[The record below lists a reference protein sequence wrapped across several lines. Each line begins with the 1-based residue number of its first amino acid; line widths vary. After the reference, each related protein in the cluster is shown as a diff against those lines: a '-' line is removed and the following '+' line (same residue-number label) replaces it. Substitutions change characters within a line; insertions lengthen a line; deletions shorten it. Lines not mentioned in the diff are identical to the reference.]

1 MGLNRFMRAM
11 MVVFITANCITI
23 NPDIIFAA
31 TDSED
36 SSLNTDEWEEEKT
49 EEQPSEVN
57 TGPRY
62 ETAREVSSRDIEE
75 LEKSNKVKNTNKA
88 DLIAMLKAKAEK
100 GPNINNNNSEQSENV
115 AINEEASGSD
125 RPAIQVERRHPGL
138 PSDSAAEIK
147 KRRKAIA
154 SSDSELESLTY
165 PDKPTKATKKK
176 VAKAS
181 VTDTS
186 ESDLDSSMQSADE
199 STPQPLKANQQP
211 FFPKVFK
218 KIKDAGKWV
227 RDKIDE
233 NPEVKKAIVDKSAGL
248 IDQLLTKKKNEE
260 VNASDFPPPPT
271 DEELRLAL
279 PETPMLLGFNA
290 PATSEPSSFEFPPP
304 PTDEELRLALPET
317 PMLLGFNAPATS
329 EPSSFEFPPPP
340 TDEELRLALPET
352 PMLLGFNAPATSE
365 PSSFEF
371 PPPPTEDE
379 LEIMRET
386 APSLD
391 SSFTSGDLASLRSAI
406 NRHSQNFSDFPPM
419 PTEEELNGRGGI
431 PTSEEFSSLNSGDF
445 TDDENSETT
454 EEEIDRLAD
463 LRDRGTGKHSRNA
476 GFLPLNPFTS
486 SPVPSLTPKVPK
498 ISAPAL
504 ITDIT
509 KKAPFKNP
517 PQPLNVFNK
526 KTTTKTAPKKI
537 TPVNTAPKLAAL
549 PITKAQET
557 ELGENKAPFIE
568 KQAET
573 NNRPIDMPSLPV
585 IQKEVTERNKE
596 EMKPQTEEKV
606 VGESEP
612 ANNVNGKKRSAGIEE
627 GKLIAKSAE
636 DEKAKEEPV
645 NHTTLILA
653 MLAIGVF
660 SLGAVIKI
668 IQLRKNS

>member
-23 NPDIIFAA
+23 NPDIIFAT
-31 TDSED
+31 TDNED

-100 GPNINNNNSEQSENV
+100 GPNINNNNSEQTENA
-115 AINEEASGSD
+115 AINEEASGAD

-138 PSDSAAEIK
+138 SSDSAAEIK

-165 PDKPTKATKKK
+165 LDKPTKANKKK
-176 VAKAS
+176 VAKESVADAS
-181 VTDTS
+181 G
-186 ESDLDSSMQSADE
+186 SDLDSSMQSADE
-199 STPQPLKANQQP
+199 SSPQPLKANQQP

-233 NPEVKKAIVDKSAGL
+233 NPEVKKAIVDKGAGL

-260 VNASDFPPPPT
+260 VNASDFP
-271 DEELRLAL
+271 A
-279 PETPMLLGFNA
+279 
-290 PATSEPSSFEFPPP
+290 
-304 PTDEELRLALPET
+304 
-317 PMLLGFNAPATS
+317 
-329 EPSSFEFPPPP
+329 PP

-406 NRHSQNFSDFPPM
+406 NRHSENFSDFPPI
-419 PTEEELNGRGGI
+419 PTEEELNGRGGR

-486 SPVPSLTPKVPK
+486 SPVPSLSPKVSK
-498 ISAPAL
+498 KSAPAL
-504 ITDIT
+504 ISDIT

-526 KTTTKTAPKKI
+526 KTATKTASKKI
-537 TPVNTAPKLAAL
+537 TPVNTSPKLAAL

-557 ELGENKAPFIE
+557 ALGENKAPFRE
-568 KQAET
+568 KQAEP
-573 NNRPIDMPSLPV
+573 NNQPIDMPSLPV

-596 EMKPQTEEKV
+596 EMKPQTEEKM

-636 DEKAKEEPV
+636 DEKAKEEPA

-653 MLAIGVF
+653 MLAMGVF
-660 SLGAVIKI
+660 SLGAFIKI

>member
-100 GPNINNNNSEQSENV
+100 GPNINNNNSEQTENA
-115 AINEEASGSD
+115 AINEEASGAD

-165 PDKPTKATKKK
+165 PDKPTKVNKKK
-176 VAKAS
+176 VAKES
-181 VTDTS
+181 VADAS

-199 STPQPLKANQQP
+199 SSPQPLKANQQP

-248 IDQLLTKKKNEE
+248 IDQLLTKKKSEE

-290 PATSEPSSFEFPPP
+290 PT
-304 PTDEELRLALPET
+304 
-317 PMLLGFNAPATS
+317 TS

-406 NRHSQNFSDFPPM
+406 NRHSENFSDFSPI
-419 PTEEELNGRGGI
+419 PTEEELNGRGGR
-431 PTSEEFSSLNSGDF
+431 PTSEGFSSMNSGDF

-463 LRDRGTGKHSRNA
+463 LRDRGTGKYSRNA
-476 GFLPLNPFTS
+476 GFLPLNPFIS

-498 ISAPAL
+498 ISAQAL
-504 ITDIT
+504 ISDIT

-517 PQPLNVFNK
+517 SQPLNVFNK
-526 KTTTKTAPKKI
+526 KTTTKTVTKKP
-537 TPVNTAPKLAAL
+537 TPVKTAPKLAEL
-549 PITKAQET
+549 PATKPQET
-557 ELGENKAPFIE
+557 VLRENKTPFIE

-573 NNRPIDMPSLPV
+573 NKQSINMPSLPV
-585 IQKEVTERNKE
+585 IQKEATESDKE
-596 EMKPQTEEKV
+596 EMKPQTEEKMV
-606 VGESEP
+606 EESES
-612 ANNVNGKKRSAGIEE
+612 ANNANGKNRSAGIEE

-636 DEKAKEEPV
+636 DEKAKEEPG

-660 SLGAVIKI
+660 SLGAFIKI
-668 IQLRKNS
+668 IQLRKNN

>member
-11 MVVFITANCITI
+11 MVVFITANCITV

-62 ETAREVSSRDIEE
+62 ETAREVSSRDIKE
-75 LEKSNKVKNTNKA
+75 LEKSNKVRNTNKA
-88 DLIAMLKAKAEK
+88 DLIAMLKEKAEK
-100 GPNINNNNSEQSENV
+100 GPNNNNNNGEQTGNV
-115 AINEEASGSD
+115 AINEEASGVD
-125 RPAIQVERRHPGL
+125 RPTLQVERRHPGL

-165 PDKPTKATKKK
+165 PDKPTKVNKKK
-176 VAKAS
+176 VAKES
-181 VTDTS
+181 VADAS

-199 STPQPLKANQQP
+199 SSPQPLKANQQP

-248 IDQLLTKKKNEE
+248 IDQLLTKKKSEE

-340 TDEELRLALPET
+340 T
-352 PMLLGFNAPATSE
+352 
-365 PSSFEF
+365 
-371 PPPPTEDE
+371 EDE
-379 LEIMRET
+379 LEIIRET
-386 APSLD
+386 ASSLD
-391 SSFTSGDLASLRSAI
+391 SSFTRGDLASLRNAI
-406 NRHSQNFSDFPPM
+406 NRHSQNFSDFPPI
-419 PTEEELNGRGGI
+419 PTEEELNGRGGR

-476 GFLPLNPFTS
+476 GFLPLNPFAS
-486 SPVPSLTPKVPK
+486 SPVPSLSPKVSK

-504 ITDIT
+504 ISDIT
-509 KKAPFKNP
+509 KKTPFKNP
-517 PQPLNVFNK
+517 SQPLNVFNK
-526 KTTTKTAPKKI
+526 KTTTKTVTKKP
-537 TPVNTAPKLAAL
+537 TPVKTAPKLAEL
-549 PITKAQET
+549 PATKPQET
-557 ELGENKAPFIE
+557 VLRENKTPFIE

-573 NNRPIDMPSLPV
+573 NKQSINMPSLPV
-585 IQKEVTERNKE
+585 IQKEATESDKE
-596 EMKPQTEEKV
+596 EMKPQTEEKMV
-606 VGESEP
+606 EESES
-612 ANNVNGKKRSAGIEE
+612 ANNANGKNRSAGIEE

-636 DEKAKEEPV
+636 DEKAKEEPG

-660 SLGAVIKI
+660 SLGAFIKI
-668 IQLRKNS
+668 IQLRKNN

>member
-1 MGLNRFMRAM
+1 MRAM

-62 ETAREVSSRDIEE
+62 ETAREVSSRDIKE
-75 LEKSNKVKNTNKA
+75 LEKSNKVRNTNKA

-100 GPNINNNNSEQSENV
+100 GPNINNNNSEQTENA
-115 AINEEASGSD
+115 AINEEASGAD

-165 PDKPTKATKKK
+165 PDKPTKVNKKK
-176 VAKAS
+176 VAKES
-181 VTDTS
+181 VADAS

-199 STPQPLKANQQP
+199 STPQPLKANQKP

-248 IDQLLTKKKNEE
+248 IDQLLTKKKSEE

-290 PATSEPSSFEFPPP
+290 PT
-304 PTDEELRLALPET
+304 
-317 PMLLGFNAPATS
+317 
-329 EPSSFEFPPPP
+329 
-340 TDEELRLALPET
+340 
-352 PMLLGFNAPATSE
+352 TSE

-379 LEIMRET
+379 LEIIRET
-386 APSLD
+386 ASSLD
-391 SSFTSGDLASLRSAI
+391 SSFTRGDLASLRNAI
-406 NRHSQNFSDFPPM
+406 NRHSQNFSDFPPI
-419 PTEEELNGRGGI
+419 PTEEELNGGGDR
-431 PTSEEFSSLNSGDF
+431 PTSEGFSSMNSGDF

-476 GFLPLNPFTS
+476 GFLPLNPFIS

-504 ITDIT
+504 ISDIT

-517 PQPLNVFNK
+517 SQPLNVFNK
-526 KTTTKTAPKKI
+526 KTTTKTVTKKP
-537 TPVNTAPKLAAL
+537 TPVKTAPKLAEL
-549 PITKAQET
+549 PATKPQET
-557 ELGENKAPFIE
+557 VLRENKTPFIE

-573 NNRPIDMPSLPV
+573 NKQSINMPSLPV
-585 IQKEVTERNKE
+585 IQKEATESDKE
-596 EMKPQTEEKV
+596 EMKPQTEEKMV
-606 VGESEP
+606 EESES
-612 ANNVNGKKRSAGIEE
+612 ANNANGKNRSAGIEE

-636 DEKAKEEPV
+636 DEKAKEEPG

-660 SLGAVIKI
+660 SLGAFIKI
-668 IQLRKNS
+668 IQLRKNN

>member
-100 GPNINNNNSEQSENV
+100 GPNINNNNSEQTENA
-115 AINEEASGSD
+115 AISEEASGAD

-165 PDKPTKATKKK
+165 LDKPTKANKKK

-233 NPEVKKAIVDKSAGL
+233 NPEVKKAIVDKGAGL

-260 VNASDFPPPPT
+260 VNASDFP
-271 DEELRLAL
+271 A
-279 PETPMLLGFNA
+279 
-290 PATSEPSSFEFPPP
+290 
-304 PTDEELRLALPET
+304 
-317 PMLLGFNAPATS
+317 
-329 EPSSFEFPPPP
+329 PP

-406 NRHSQNFSDFPPM
+406 NRHSENFSDFPPI
-419 PTEEELNGRGGI
+419 PTEEELNGRGGR

-486 SPVPSLTPKVPK
+486 SPVPSLSPKVSK

-504 ITDIT
+504 ISDIT
-509 KKAPFKNP
+509 KKAPFENP

-526 KTTTKTAPKKI
+526 KTTTKTASKKI
-537 TPVNTAPKLAAL
+537 TPVNTSPKLAAL

-557 ELGENKAPFIE
+557 ALGENKAPFRE
-568 KQAET
+568 KQAEP
-573 NNRPIDMPSLPV
+573 NNQPIDMPSLPV

-596 EMKPQTEEKV
+596 EMKPPTEEKM
-606 VGESEP
+606 VGESES

-636 DEKAKEEPV
+636 DEKAKEEPA

-653 MLAIGVF
+653 MLAMGVF
-660 SLGAVIKI
+660 SLGAFIKI

>member
-199 STPQPLKANQQP
+199 STPQPLKSNQQP

-260 VNASDFPPPPT
+260 VNASD
-271 DEELRLAL
+271 
-279 PETPMLLGFNA
+279 
-290 PATSEPSSFEFPPP
+290 
-304 PTDEELRLALPET
+304 
-317 PMLLGFNAPATS
+317 
-329 EPSSFEFPPPP
+329 FPPPP

-557 ELGENKAPFIE
+557 ALGENKAPFIE

>member
-23 NPDIIFAA
+23 NPDIIFAM

-88 DLIAMLKAKAEK
+88 DLIAMLQAKAEK
-100 GPNINNNNSEQSENV
+100 GPNINNNNSEQTENA
-115 AINEEASGSD
+115 AINEEASGAD

-165 PDKPTKATKKK
+165 PDKPTKANKKK
-176 VAKAS
+176 VAKES
-181 VTDTS
+181 VADAS

-199 STPQPLKANQQP
+199 SSPQPLKANQQP

-271 DEELRLAL
+271 D
-279 PETPMLLGFNA
+279 G
-290 PATSEPSSFEFPPP
+290 
-304 PTDEELRLALPET
+304 
-317 PMLLGFNAPATS
+317 
-329 EPSSFEFPPPP
+329 
-340 TDEELRLALPET
+340 ELRLALPET

-406 NRHSQNFSDFPPM
+406 NRHSENFSDFPPI
-419 PTEEELNGRGGI
+419 PTEEELNGRGGR

-486 SPVPSLTPKVPK
+486 SPVPSLSPRVSKK
-498 ISAPAL
+498 SAPAL
-504 ITDIT
+504 ISDTT

-526 KTTTKTAPKKI
+526 KTTTKTAPQKI

-557 ELGENKAPFIE
+557 ALGENKAPFIE

-573 NNRPIDMPSLPV
+573 NNRPIDMPDLPV

-596 EMKPQTEEKV
+596 EMKPQTEGKM

-612 ANNVNGKKRSAGIEE
+612 ANNVNEKKRSAGIEE

-636 DEKAKEEPV
+636 DEKAKEEPA

-653 MLAIGVF
+653 MLAMGVF
-660 SLGAVIKI
+660 SLGAFIKI

>member
-62 ETAREVSSRDIEE
+62 ETAREVSSRDIKE
-75 LEKSNKVKNTNKA
+75 LEKSNKVRNTNKA
-88 DLIAMLKAKAEK
+88 DLIAMLKEKAEK
-100 GPNINNNNSEQSENV
+100 GPNNNNNNGEQTGNV
-115 AINEEASGSD
+115 AINEEASGVD
-125 RPAIQVERRHPGL
+125 RPTLQVERRHPGL
-138 PSDSAAEIK
+138 SSDSAAEIK

-165 PDKPTKATKKK
+165 PDRPTKANKRK
-176 VAKAS
+176 VAKES
-181 VTDTS
+181 VVDAS

-248 IDQLLTKKKNEE
+248 IDQLLTKKKSEE
-260 VNASDFPPPPT
+260 VNASDFPPPPK

-290 PATSEPSSFEFPPP
+290 PT
-304 PTDEELRLALPET
+304 
-317 PMLLGFNAPATS
+317 TS

-406 NRHSQNFSDFPPM
+406 NRHSENFSYFPPI
-419 PTEEELNGRGGI
+419 PTEEELNGRGDR
-431 PTSEEFSSLNSGDF
+431 PTSEGFSSLNSGDF

-486 SPVPSLTPKVPK
+486 SPVTSLSPKVSK

-504 ITDIT
+504 ISDIT

-517 PQPLNVFNK
+517 SQPLNVFNK
-526 KTTTKTAPKKI
+526 KTTTKTVTKKP
-537 TPVNTAPKLAAL
+537 TPVKTAPKLAEL
-549 PITKAQET
+549 PTTKPQET
-557 ELGENKAPFIE
+557 VLRENKTPFIE

-573 NNRPIDMPSLPV
+573 NKQSINMPSLPV
-585 IQKEVTERNKE
+585 IQKEATESDKE
-596 EMKPQTEEKV
+596 EMKPQTEEKMLE
-606 VGESEP
+606 ESES
-612 ANNVNGKKRSAGIEE
+612 ANNANGKNRSAGIEE

-636 DEKAKEEPV
+636 DEKAKEEPG

-660 SLGAVIKI
+660 SLGVFIKI
-668 IQLRKNS
+668 IQLRKNN

>member
-23 NPDIIFAA
+23 NPDIIFAM

-62 ETAREVSSRDIEE
+62 ETAREVSSRDIVE

-88 DLIAMLKAKAEK
+88 DLIAMLQAKAEK
-100 GPNINNNNSEQSENV
+100 GPNINNNNSEQTENV
-115 AINEEASGSD
+115 AINEEASGAD

-138 PSDSAAEIK
+138 SSDSAAEIK

-165 PDKPTKATKKK
+165 LDKPTKANKKK
-176 VAKAS
+176 VAKEPVA
-181 VTDTS
+181 DAS

-199 STPQPLKANQQP
+199 SSPQPLKANQQP

-248 IDQLLTKKKNEE
+248 IDQLLTKKKKEE

-290 PATSEPSSFEFPPP
+290 PV
-304 PTDEELRLALPET
+304 
-317 PMLLGFNAPATS
+317 
-329 EPSSFEFPPPP
+329 
-340 TDEELRLALPET
+340 
-352 PMLLGFNAPATSE
+352 TSE

-406 NRHSQNFSDFPPM
+406 NRHSQNFSDFPPI
-419 PTEEELNGRGGI
+419 PTEEELNGRGGR

-486 SPVPSLTPKVPK
+486 SPVPSLSPKVSK
-498 ISAPAL
+498 KSAPAL
-504 ITDIT
+504 ISDTT
-509 KKAPFKNP
+509 KKAPFNNP
-517 PQPLNVFNK
+517 PEPLNVFNK
-526 KTTTKTAPKKI
+526 KTTTKTASQKI

-557 ELGENKAPFIE
+557 ALGENKAPFRE

-573 NNRPIDMPSLPV
+573 NNRPIDMPNLPV

-596 EMKPQTEEKV
+596 EMKPQTEEKM

-612 ANNVNGKKRSAGIEE
+612 ANNVNEKKRSAGIEE

-636 DEKAKEEPV
+636 DEKAKEEPA

-653 MLAIGVF
+653 MLAMGVF
-660 SLGAVIKI
+660 SLGAFIKI

>member
-62 ETAREVSSRDIEE
+62 ETAREVSSRDIKE
-75 LEKSNKVKNTNKA
+75 LEKSNKVRNTNKA
-88 DLIAMLKAKAEK
+88 DLIAMLKEKAEK
-100 GPNINNNNSEQSENV
+100 GPNNNNNNGEQTGNV
-115 AINEEASGSD
+115 AINEEASGVD
-125 RPAIQVERRHPGL
+125 RPTLQVERRHPGL
-138 PSDSAAEIK
+138 SSDSAAEIK

-165 PDKPTKATKKK
+165 PDKPTKANKRK
-176 VAKAS
+176 VAKES
-181 VTDTS
+181 VVDAS

-199 STPQPLKANQQP
+199 STPQPLKANQKP

-248 IDQLLTKKKNEE
+248 IDQLLTKKKSEE
-260 VNASDFPPPPT
+260 VNASD
-271 DEELRLAL
+271 
-279 PETPMLLGFNA
+279 
-290 PATSEPSSFEFPPP
+290 
-304 PTDEELRLALPET
+304 
-317 PMLLGFNAPATS
+317 
-329 EPSSFEFPPPP
+329 FPPPP

-406 NRHSQNFSDFPPM
+406 NRHSENFSDFPPI
-419 PTEEELNGRGGI
+419 PTEGELNGGGDR
-431 PTSEEFSSLNSGDF
+431 PTSEGFSSMNSGDF

-476 GFLPLNPFTS
+476 GFLPLNPFIS

-504 ITDIT
+504 ISDIT

-517 PQPLNVFNK
+517 SQPLNVFNK
-526 KTTTKTAPKKI
+526 KTTTKTVTKKP
-537 TPVNTAPKLAAL
+537 TPVKTAPKLAEL
-549 PITKAQET
+549 PATKPQET
-557 ELGENKAPFIE
+557 VLRENKTPFIE

-573 NNRPIDMPSLPV
+573 NKQSINMPSLPV
-585 IQKEVTERNKE
+585 IQKEATESDKE
-596 EMKPQTEEKV
+596 EMKPQTEEKMV
-606 VGESEP
+606 EESES
-612 ANNVNGKKRSAGIEE
+612 ANNANGKNRSAGIEE

-636 DEKAKEEPV
+636 DEKAKEEPG

-660 SLGAVIKI
+660 SLGAFIKI
-668 IQLRKNS
+668 IQLRKNN

>member
-100 GPNINNNNSEQSENV
+100 GPNINNNNSEQSDNV

-304 PTDEELRLALPET
+304 PT
-317 PMLLGFNAPATS
+317 
-329 EPSSFEFPPPP
+329 
-340 TDEELRLALPET
+340 
-352 PMLLGFNAPATSE
+352 
-365 PSSFEF
+365 
-371 PPPPTEDE
+371 EDE

-406 NRHSQNFSDFPPM
+406 NRHSQNFSDFPPI

-557 ELGENKAPFIE
+557 ALGENKAPFIE

-596 EMKPQTEEKV
+596 EMKPQTEGKV

-627 GKLIAKSAE
+627 GKIIAKSAE

>member
-62 ETAREVSSRDIEE
+62 ETAREVSSRDIKE
-75 LEKSNKVKNTNKA
+75 LEKSNKVRNTNKA
-88 DLIAMLKAKAEK
+88 DLIAMLKEKAEK
-100 GPNINNNNSEQSENV
+100 GPNNNNNNGEQTGNV
-115 AINEEASGSD
+115 AINEEASGVD
-125 RPAIQVERRHPGL
+125 RPTLQVERRHPGL
-138 PSDSAAEIK
+138 SSDSAAEIK

-165 PDKPTKATKKK
+165 PDKPTKVNKRK
-176 VAKAS
+176 VAKES
-181 VTDTS
+181 VVDAS

-199 STPQPLKANQQP
+199 STPQPLKANQKP

-248 IDQLLTKKKNEE
+248 IDQLLTKKKSEE

-290 PATSEPSSFEFPPP
+290 P
-304 PTDEELRLALPET
+304 T
-317 PMLLGFNAPATS
+317 P
-329 EPSSFEFPPPP
+329 
-340 TDEELRLALPET
+340 
-352 PMLLGFNAPATSE
+352 SE

-379 LEIMRET
+379 LEIIRET
-386 APSLD
+386 ASSLD
-391 SSFTSGDLASLRSAI
+391 SSFTRGDLASLRNAI
-406 NRHSQNFSDFPPM
+406 NRHSQNFSDFPPI
-419 PTEEELNGRGGI
+419 PTEEELNGGGDR
-431 PTSEEFSSLNSGDF
+431 PTSEGFSSMNSGDF

-476 GFLPLNPFTS
+476 GFLPLNPFIS

-504 ITDIT
+504 ISDIT

-517 PQPLNVFNK
+517 SQPLNVFNK
-526 KTTTKTAPKKI
+526 KTTTKTVTKKP
-537 TPVNTAPKLAAL
+537 TPVKTAPKLAEL
-549 PITKAQET
+549 PATKPQET
-557 ELGENKAPFIE
+557 VLRENKTPFIE

-573 NNRPIDMPSLPV
+573 NKQSINMPSLPV
-585 IQKEVTERNKE
+585 IQKEATESDKE
-596 EMKPQTEEKV
+596 EMKPQTEEKMV
-606 VGESEP
+606 EESES
-612 ANNVNGKKRSAGIEE
+612 ANNANGKNRSAGIEE

-636 DEKAKEEPV
+636 DEKAKEEPG

-660 SLGAVIKI
+660 SLGAFIKI
-668 IQLRKNS
+668 IQLRKNN

>member
-62 ETAREVSSRDIEE
+62 ETAREVSSRDIKE
-75 LEKSNKVKNTNKA
+75 LEKSNKVRNTNKA
-88 DLIAMLKAKAEK
+88 DLIAMLKEKAEK
-100 GPNINNNNSEQSENV
+100 GPNNNNNNGEKTGNV
-115 AINEEASGSD
+115 AINEEASGVD
-125 RPAIQVERRHPGL
+125 RPTLQVERRHPGL
-138 PSDSAAEIK
+138 SSDSAAEIK

-165 PDKPTKATKKK
+165 PDKPTKANKRK
-176 VAKAS
+176 VAKES
-181 VTDTS
+181 VVDAS

-199 STPQPLKANQQP
+199 SSPQPLKANQQP

-248 IDQLLTKKKNEE
+248 IDQLLTKKKSEE

-290 PATSEPSSFEFPPP
+290 PT
-304 PTDEELRLALPET
+304 
-317 PMLLGFNAPATS
+317 TS

-406 NRHSQNFSDFPPM
+406 NRHSENFSDFSPI
-419 PTEEELNGRGGI
+419 PTEEELNGRGGR

-486 SPVPSLTPKVPK
+486 SPVPSLSPKVSK

-504 ITDIT
+504 ISDIT

-517 PQPLNVFNK
+517 SQPLNVFNK
-526 KTTTKTAPKKI
+526 KTTTKTVTKKP
-537 TPVNTAPKLAAL
+537 TPVKTAPKLAEL
-549 PITKAQET
+549 PATKPQET
-557 ELGENKAPFIE
+557 VLRENKTPFIE

-573 NNRPIDMPSLPV
+573 NKQSINMPSLPV
-585 IQKEVTERNKE
+585 IQKEATESDKE
-596 EMKPQTEEKV
+596 EMKPQTEEKMV
-606 VGESEP
+606 EESES
-612 ANNVNGKKRSAGIEE
+612 ANNANGKNRSAGIEE

-636 DEKAKEEPV
+636 DEKAKEEPG

-660 SLGAVIKI
+660 SLGAFIKI
-668 IQLRKNS
+668 IQLRKNN

>member
-100 GPNINNNNSEQSENV
+100 GPNINNNNSEQTENV
-115 AINEEASGSD
+115 AINEEASGAD

-165 PDKPTKATKKK
+165 LDKPTKANKKK
-176 VAKAS
+176 VAKELVA
-181 VTDTS
+181 DAS

-199 STPQPLKANQQP
+199 SSPQPLKANQQP

-260 VNASDFPPPPT
+260 VNALDFPAPPT

-290 PATSEPSSFEFPPP
+290 PVTSEPSSFEFPPP

-317 PMLLGFNAPATS
+317 PKLLGFNAPV
-329 EPSSFEFPPPP
+329 
-340 TDEELRLALPET
+340 
-352 PMLLGFNAPATSE
+352 TSE

-379 LEIMRET
+379 LEIMRGT

-406 NRHSQNFSDFPPM
+406 NRHSQNFSDFPPI
-419 PTEEELNGRGGI
+419 PTEEELNGRGGR

-486 SPVPSLTPKVPK
+486 SPVPSLSPKVSK

-504 ITDIT
+504 ISDIT
-509 KKAPFKNP
+509 KKTPFKNP

-526 KTTTKTAPKKI
+526 KTATKTASKKI
-537 TPVNTAPKLAAL
+537 TPVNTSPKLAAL
-549 PITKAQET
+549 PIMKAQET
-557 ELGENKAPFIE
+557 ALGENKAPFIE
-568 KQAET
+568 KQAEP
-573 NNRPIDMPSLPV
+573 NNQPIDMPSLPV
-585 IQKEVTERNKE
+585 IQKEVTEKNKE
-596 EMKPQTEEKV
+596 EMKPQTEEKM

-636 DEKAKEEPV
+636 DEKAKEEPA

-653 MLAIGVF
+653 MLAMGVF
-660 SLGAVIKI
+660 SLGAFIKI

>member
-100 GPNINNNNSEQSENV
+100 GPNINNNNSEQTENA
-115 AINEEASGSD
+115 AINEEASGAD

-165 PDKPTKATKKK
+165 LDKPTKANKKK

-233 NPEVKKAIVDKSAGL
+233 NPEVKKAIVDKGAGL

-260 VNASDFPPPPT
+260 VNASDFPAPPA

-290 PATSEPSSFEFPPP
+290 PATSEPSSFEFP
-304 PTDEELRLALPET
+304 A
-317 PMLLGFNAPATS
+317 
-329 EPSSFEFPPPP
+329 PP

-406 NRHSQNFSDFPPM
+406 NRHSENFSDFPPI
-419 PTEEELNGRGGI
+419 PTEEELNGRGGR

-486 SPVPSLTPKVPK
+486 SPVPSLSPKVSK
-498 ISAPAL
+498 KSAPAL
-504 ITDIT
+504 ISDIT

-526 KTTTKTAPKKI
+526 KTATKTASKKI
-537 TPVNTAPKLAAL
+537 TPVNTSPKLAAL

-557 ELGENKAPFIE
+557 ALGENKAPFIE
-568 KQAET
+568 KQAEP
-573 NNRPIDMPSLPV
+573 NNQPIDMPSLPV

-596 EMKPQTEEKV
+596 EMKPQTEEKM

-636 DEKAKEEPV
+636 DEKAKEEPA

-653 MLAIGVF
+653 MLAMGVF
-660 SLGAVIKI
+660 SLGAFIKI

>member
-1 MGLNRFMRAM
+1 MRAM

-100 GPNINNNNSEQSENV
+100 GPNINNNNSEQSDNV

-340 TDEELRLALPET
+340 T
-352 PMLLGFNAPATSE
+352 
-365 PSSFEF
+365 
-371 PPPPTEDE
+371 EDE

-406 NRHSQNFSDFPPM
+406 NRHSQNFSDFPPI

-557 ELGENKAPFIE
+557 ALGENKAPFIE

-596 EMKPQTEEKV
+596 EMKPQTEGKV

-653 MLAIGVF
+653 MFAIGVF

>member
-62 ETAREVSSRDIEE
+62 ETAREVSSRDIKE
-75 LEKSNKVKNTNKA
+75 LEKSNKVRNTNKA
-88 DLIAMLKAKAEK
+88 DLIAMLKEKAEK
-100 GPNINNNNSEQSENV
+100 GPNNNNNNGEQTGNV
-115 AINEEASGSD
+115 AINEEASGVD
-125 RPAIQVERRHPGL
+125 RPTLQVERRHPGL
-138 PSDSAAEIK
+138 SSDSAAEIK

-165 PDKPTKATKKK
+165 PDKPTKANKRK
-176 VAKAS
+176 VAKES
-181 VTDTS
+181 VVDAS

-248 IDQLLTKKKNEE
+248 IGQLLTKKKSEE

-290 PATSEPSSFEFPPP
+290 PT
-304 PTDEELRLALPET
+304 
-317 PMLLGFNAPATS
+317 TS

-406 NRHSQNFSDFPPM
+406 NRHSENFSYFPPI
-419 PTEEELNGRGGI
+419 PTEEELNGRGDR
-431 PTSEEFSSLNSGDF
+431 PTSEGFSSLNSGDF

-486 SPVPSLTPKVPK
+486 SPVTSLSPKVSK

-504 ITDIT
+504 ISDIT

-517 PQPLNVFNK
+517 SQPLNVFNK
-526 KTTTKTAPKKI
+526 KTTTKTVTKKP
-537 TPVNTAPKLAAL
+537 TPVKTAPKLAEL
-549 PITKAQET
+549 PATKPQET
-557 ELGENKAPFIE
+557 VLRENKTPFIE

-573 NNRPIDMPSLPV
+573 NKQSINMPSLPV
-585 IQKEVTERNKE
+585 IQKEATESDKE
-596 EMKPQTEEKV
+596 EMKPQTEEKMLE
-606 VGESEP
+606 ESES
-612 ANNVNGKKRSAGIEE
+612 ANNANGKNRSAGIEE

-636 DEKAKEEPV
+636 DEKAKEEPG

-660 SLGAVIKI
+660 SLGVFIKI
-668 IQLRKNS
+668 IQLRKNN

>member
-154 SSDSELESLTY
+154 SSDSELKSLTY

-340 TDEELRLALPET
+340 T
-352 PMLLGFNAPATSE
+352 
-365 PSSFEF
+365 
-371 PPPPTEDE
+371 EDE

-454 EEEIDRLAD
+454 EEEIDRLTD

-486 SPVPSLTPKVPK
+486 SPVPSLTPKVSK

-504 ITDIT
+504 ITDVT

>member
-100 GPNINNNNSEQSENV
+100 GPNNNNNNGEQTGNV
-115 AINEEASGSD
+115 AINEEASGVD
-125 RPAIQVERRHPGL
+125 RPTLQVERRHPGL
-138 PSDSAAEIK
+138 SSDSAAEIK

-165 PDKPTKATKKK
+165 PDKPTKANKRK
-176 VAKAS
+176 VAKES
-181 VTDTS
+181 VVDAS

-199 STPQPLKANQQP
+199 STPQPLKANQKP

-248 IDQLLTKKKNEE
+248 IDQLLTKKKSEE

-290 PATSEPSSFEFPPP
+290 P
-304 PTDEELRLALPET
+304 T
-317 PMLLGFNAPATS
+317 PS

-406 NRHSQNFSDFPPM
+406 NRHSENFSDFPPI
-419 PTEEELNGRGGI
+419 PTEEELNGRGGR

-476 GFLPLNPFTS
+476 GFLPLNPFIS

-504 ITDIT
+504 ISDIT

-517 PQPLNVFNK
+517 SQPLNVFNK
-526 KTTTKTAPKKI
+526 KTTTKTVTKKP
-537 TPVNTAPKLAAL
+537 TPVKTAPKLAEL
-549 PITKAQET
+549 PATKPQET
-557 ELGENKAPFIE
+557 VLRENKTPFIE

-573 NNRPIDMPSLPV
+573 NKQLINMPSLPV
-585 IQKEVTERNKE
+585 IQKEATESDKE
-596 EMKPQTEEKV
+596 EMKPQTEEKMV
-606 VGESEP
+606 EESES
-612 ANNVNGKKRSAGIEE
+612 ANNANGKNRSAGIEE

-636 DEKAKEEPV
+636 DEKAKEEPG

-660 SLGAVIKI
+660 SLGAFIKI
-668 IQLRKNS
+668 IQLRKNN

>member
-1 MGLNRFMRAM
+1 MRAM

-100 GPNINNNNSEQSENV
+100 GPNINNNNSEQSDNV

-304 PTDEELRLALPET
+304 PT
-317 PMLLGFNAPATS
+317 
-329 EPSSFEFPPPP
+329 
-340 TDEELRLALPET
+340 
-352 PMLLGFNAPATSE
+352 
-365 PSSFEF
+365 
-371 PPPPTEDE
+371 EDE

-406 NRHSQNFSDFPPM
+406 NRHSQNFSDFPLM

-476 GFLPLNPFTS
+476 VFLPLNPFTS
-486 SPVPSLTPKVPK
+486 SPVPSLSPKVSK

-557 ELGENKAPFIE
+557 ALGENKAPFIE

>member
-57 TGPRY
+57 TGPRD

-100 GPNINNNNSEQSENV
+100 GPNINNNNSEQSDNV

-304 PTDEELRLALPET
+304 PT
-317 PMLLGFNAPATS
+317 
-329 EPSSFEFPPPP
+329 
-340 TDEELRLALPET
+340 
-352 PMLLGFNAPATSE
+352 
-365 PSSFEF
+365 
-371 PPPPTEDE
+371 EDE

-406 NRHSQNFSDFPPM
+406 NRHSQNFSDFPLM

-486 SPVPSLTPKVPK
+486 SPVPSLSPKVSK

-557 ELGENKAPFIE
+557 ALGENKAPFIE

>member
-23 NPDIIFAA
+23 NPDIIFAM

-100 GPNINNNNSEQSENV
+100 GPNINNNNSEQTENA
-115 AINEEASGSD
+115 AINEEASGAD

-138 PSDSAAEIK
+138 SSDSAAEIK
-147 KRRKAIA
+147 KRRKVIA

-165 PDKPTKATKKK
+165 PDKPTKANKKK
-176 VAKAS
+176 VAKEPVA
-181 VTDTS
+181 DAS

-199 STPQPLKANQQP
+199 SSPQPLKANQQP

-248 IDQLLTKKKNEE
+248 IDQLLTKKKKEE

-290 PATSEPSSFEFPPP
+290 PATSE
-304 PTDEELRLALPET
+304 L
-317 PMLLGFNAPATS
+317 
-329 EPSSFEFPPPP
+329 
-340 TDEELRLALPET
+340 
-352 PMLLGFNAPATSE
+352 
-365 PSSFEF
+365 SSFEF

-386 APSLD
+386 VPSLD

-406 NRHSQNFSDFPPM
+406 NRHSENFSDFPPI
-419 PTEEELNGRGGI
+419 PTEEELNGRGGR

-486 SPVPSLTPKVPK
+486 SPVPSLSPRVSKKST
-498 ISAPAL
+498 PAL
-504 ITDIT
+504 ISDTT

-526 KTTTKTAPKKI
+526 KTTTKTASQKI

-557 ELGENKAPFIE
+557 ALGENKAPFIE

-573 NNRPIDMPSLPV
+573 NNRPIDMPNLPV

-596 EMKPQTEEKV
+596 EMKPQTEEKM

-636 DEKAKEEPV
+636 DEKAKEEPA

-653 MLAIGVF
+653 MLAMGVF
-660 SLGAVIKI
+660 SLGAFIKI

>member
-57 TGPRY
+57 TVPRY

-100 GPNINNNNSEQSENV
+100 GPNINNNNSEQSDNV

-304 PTDEELRLALPET
+304 PT
-317 PMLLGFNAPATS
+317 
-329 EPSSFEFPPPP
+329 
-340 TDEELRLALPET
+340 
-352 PMLLGFNAPATSE
+352 
-365 PSSFEF
+365 
-371 PPPPTEDE
+371 EDE

-406 NRHSQNFSDFPPM
+406 NRHSQNFSDFPLM

-486 SPVPSLTPKVPK
+486 SPVPSLSPKVSK

-557 ELGENKAPFIE
+557 ALGENKAPFIE

>member
-1 MGLNRFMRAM
+1 MRAM

-23 NPDIIFAA
+23 NPDIIFAT

-49 EEQPSEVN
+49 EEQPSEIN

-62 ETAREVSSRDIEE
+62 ETAREVSSRDIKE
-75 LEKSNKVKNTNKA
+75 LEKSNKVKDANKA

-100 GPNINNNNSEQSENV
+100 GPNNNNNNNNNSEQSGNV
-115 AINEEASGSD
+115 AINEEASGAD
-125 RPAIQVERRHPGL
+125 RPTLQVERRHPGL
-138 PSDSAAEIK
+138 SSDSAAEIK

-165 PDKPTKATKKK
+165 PDKTTKTNKKK
-176 VAKAS
+176 VAKESIVDA
-181 VTDTS
+181 S

-233 NPEVKKAIVDKSAGL
+233 NPEVKKAIVDKGAGL
-248 IDQLLTKKKNEE
+248 IDQLLTKKKSEE

-290 PATSEPSSFEFPPP
+290 SATSEPSSFEFPPP
-304 PTDEELRLALPET
+304 PTD
-317 PMLLGFNAPATS
+317 G
-329 EPSSFEFPPPP
+329 
-340 TDEELRLALPET
+340 
-352 PMLLGFNAPATSE
+352 
-365 PSSFEF
+365 
-371 PPPPTEDE
+371 E

-386 APSLD
+386 ASSLD
-391 SSFTSGDLASLRSAI
+391 SSFTRGDLASLRSAI
-406 NRHSQNFSDFPPM
+406 NRHSQNFSDFPPI
-419 PTEEELNGRGGI
+419 PTEEELNGRGDRPI
-431 PTSEEFSSLNSGDF
+431 SEEFSSLDSGDF

-486 SPVPSLTPKVPK
+486 SPVPSLSPKVPK

-504 ITDIT
+504 VSDIT

-517 PQPLNVFNK
+517 SQPLNVFNK
-526 KTTTKTAPKKI
+526 KTTTTTVLKKI
-537 TPVNTAPKLAAL
+537 TPVNIAPKLATL
-549 PITKAQET
+549 PTTKPQET
-557 ELGENKAPFIE
+557 AIGENQAPFKE

-573 NNRPIDMPSLPV
+573 NNQPIDMPSLPV

-596 EMKPQTEEKV
+596 EMKPQTEEKM

-612 ANNVNGKKRSAGIEE
+612 ANNVNGKKRSAGMEE

-636 DEKAKEEPV
+636 DEKVKEEPA

-660 SLGAVIKI
+660 SLGAFIKI

>member
-1 MGLNRFMRAM
+1 MRAM

-115 AINEEASGSD
+115 AINEEASGSA

-304 PTDEELRLALPET
+304 PT
-317 PMLLGFNAPATS
+317 
-329 EPSSFEFPPPP
+329 
-340 TDEELRLALPET
+340 
-352 PMLLGFNAPATSE
+352 
-365 PSSFEF
+365 
-371 PPPPTEDE
+371 EDE

-406 NRHSQNFSDFPPM
+406 NRHSQNFSDFPPI

-557 ELGENKAPFIE
+557 ALGENKAPFIE

>member
-260 VNASDFPPPPT
+260 VNASDFPPPP
-271 DEELRLAL
+271 
-279 PETPMLLGFNA
+279 M
-290 PATSEPSSFEFPPP
+290 
-304 PTDEELRLALPET
+304 
-317 PMLLGFNAPATS
+317 
-329 EPSSFEFPPPP
+329 
-340 TDEELRLALPET
+340 DEELRLALPET

-486 SPVPSLTPKVPK
+486 SPVPSLSPKVSK

-557 ELGENKAPFIE
+557 ALGENKAPFIE

-596 EMKPQTEEKV
+596 EMKSQTEEKV

>member
-62 ETAREVSSRDIEE
+62 ETAREVSSRDIKE
-75 LEKSNKVKNTNKA
+75 LEKSNKVRNTNKA
-88 DLIAMLKAKAEK
+88 DLIAMLKEKAEK
-100 GPNINNNNSEQSENV
+100 GPNNNNNNGEQTGNV
-115 AINEEASGSD
+115 AINEEASGVD
-125 RPAIQVERRHPGL
+125 RPTLQVERRHPGL

-165 PDKPTKATKKK
+165 PDKPTKVNKKK
-176 VAKAS
+176 VAKES
-181 VTDTS
+181 VADAS

-199 STPQPLKANQQP
+199 SSPQPLKANQQP

-248 IDQLLTKKKNEE
+248 IDQLLTKKKSEE

-304 PTDEELRLALPET
+304 PT
-317 PMLLGFNAPATS
+317 
-329 EPSSFEFPPPP
+329 
-340 TDEELRLALPET
+340 
-352 PMLLGFNAPATSE
+352 
-365 PSSFEF
+365 
-371 PPPPTEDE
+371 EDE
-379 LEIMRET
+379 LEIIRET
-386 APSLD
+386 ASSLD
-391 SSFTSGDLASLRSAI
+391 SSFTRGDLASLRNAI
-406 NRHSQNFSDFPPM
+406 NRHSQNFSDFPPI
-419 PTEEELNGRGGI
+419 PTEEELNGGGDR
-431 PTSEEFSSLNSGDF
+431 PTSEGFSSMNSGDF
-445 TDDENSETT
+445 TDDENIETT

-476 GFLPLNPFTS
+476 GFLPLNPFIS

-504 ITDIT
+504 ISDIT

-517 PQPLNVFNK
+517 SQPLNVFNK
-526 KTTTKTAPKKI
+526 KTTTKTVTKKP
-537 TPVNTAPKLAAL
+537 TPVKTAPKLAEL
-549 PITKAQET
+549 PATKPQET
-557 ELGENKAPFIE
+557 VLRENKTPFIE

-573 NNRPIDMPSLPV
+573 NKQSINMPSLPV
-585 IQKEVTERNKE
+585 IQKEATESDKE
-596 EMKPQTEEKV
+596 EMKPQTEEKMV
-606 VGESEP
+606 EESES
-612 ANNVNGKKRSAGIEE
+612 ANNANGKNRSAGIEE

-636 DEKAKEEPV
+636 DEKAKEEPG

-660 SLGAVIKI
+660 SLGAFIKI
-668 IQLRKNS
+668 IQLRKNN

>member
-1 MGLNRFMRAM
+1 MRAM

-100 GPNINNNNSEQSENV
+100 GPNINNNNSEQSDNV

-304 PTDEELRLALPET
+304 PT
-317 PMLLGFNAPATS
+317 
-329 EPSSFEFPPPP
+329 
-340 TDEELRLALPET
+340 
-352 PMLLGFNAPATSE
+352 
-365 PSSFEF
+365 
-371 PPPPTEDE
+371 EDE

-406 NRHSQNFSDFPPM
+406 NRHSQNFSDFPLM

-486 SPVPSLTPKVPK
+486 SPVPSLSPKVSK

-504 ITDIT
+504 ITNIT

-557 ELGENKAPFIE
+557 ALGENKAPFIE

>member
-1 MGLNRFMRAM
+1 MRAM

-100 GPNINNNNSEQSENV
+100 GPNINNNNSEQSDNV

-304 PTDEELRLALPET
+304 PT
-317 PMLLGFNAPATS
+317 
-329 EPSSFEFPPPP
+329 
-340 TDEELRLALPET
+340 
-352 PMLLGFNAPATSE
+352 
-365 PSSFEF
+365 
-371 PPPPTEDE
+371 EDE

-406 NRHSQNFSDFPPM
+406 NRHSQNFSDFPLM

-476 GFLPLNPFTS
+476 AFLPLNPFTS
-486 SPVPSLTPKVPK
+486 SPVPSLSPKVSK

-557 ELGENKAPFIE
+557 ALGENKAPFIE

>member
-36 SSLNTDEWEEEKT
+36 SSLNTDEWEEEKI

-100 GPNINNNNSEQSENV
+100 GPNINNNNSEQTENA
-115 AINEEASGSD
+115 AISEEASGAD

-165 PDKPTKATKKK
+165 LDKPTKANKKK
-176 VAKAS
+176 VAKELVA
-181 VTDTS
+181 DAS

-199 STPQPLKANQQP
+199 SSPQPLKANQQP

-260 VNASDFPPPPT
+260 VNASDFPPLPT

-279 PETPMLLGFNA
+279 PETPMLLDFNA

-329 EPSSFEFPPPP
+329 EP
-340 TDEELRLALPET
+340 
-352 PMLLGFNAPATSE
+352 N
-365 PSSFEF
+365 SFEF

-379 LEIMRET
+379 LEIMRGT

-406 NRHSQNFSDFPPM
+406 NRHSENFSDFPPI
-419 PTEEELNGRGGI
+419 PTEEELDGRGGR

-486 SPVPSLTPKVPK
+486 SPVLSLSPKVSK

-504 ITDIT
+504 ISDIT

-526 KTTTKTAPKKI
+526 KTTTKTASKKI
-537 TPVNTAPKLAAL
+537 TPVNTSPKLAAL

-557 ELGENKAPFIE
+557 ALGENKAPFIE
-568 KQAET
+568 KQAEP
-573 NNRPIDMPSLPV
+573 NNQPIDMPSLPV

-596 EMKPQTEEKV
+596 EMKPQTEEKM

-636 DEKAKEEPV
+636 DEKAKEEPA

-653 MLAIGVF
+653 MLAMGVF
-660 SLGAVIKI
+660 SLGAFIKI

>member
-100 GPNINNNNSEQSENV
+100 GPNINNNNSEQTENA
-115 AINEEASGSD
+115 AINEEASEAD

-138 PSDSAAEIK
+138 SSDSAAEIK

-165 PDKPTKATKKK
+165 LDKPTKANKKK
-176 VAKAS
+176 VAKELVA
-181 VTDTS
+181 DAS

-199 STPQPLKANQQP
+199 SSPQPLKANQQP

-260 VNASDFPPPPT
+260 VNALDFPAPPT

-290 PATSEPSSFEFPPP
+290 PVTSEPSSFEFPPP

-317 PMLLGFNAPATS
+317 PKLLGFNAPV
-329 EPSSFEFPPPP
+329 
-340 TDEELRLALPET
+340 
-352 PMLLGFNAPATSE
+352 TSE

-379 LEIMRET
+379 LEIMRGT

-406 NRHSQNFSDFPPM
+406 NRHSQNFSDFPPI
-419 PTEEELNGRGGI
+419 PTEEELNGRGGR

-486 SPVPSLTPKVPK
+486 SPVPSLSPKVSK

-504 ITDIT
+504 ISDIT
-509 KKAPFKNP
+509 KKTPFKNP

-526 KTTTKTAPKKI
+526 KTTTKTASKKI

-557 ELGENKAPFIE
+557 ALGENKAPFIE
-568 KQAET
+568 KQAEP
-573 NNRPIDMPSLPV
+573 NNQPIDMPSLPV

-596 EMKPQTEEKV
+596 EMKPQTEEKM

-636 DEKAKEEPV
+636 DEKAKEESA

-653 MLAIGVF
+653 MLAMGVF
-660 SLGAVIKI
+660 SLGAFIKI

>member
-340 TDEELRLALPET
+340 T
-352 PMLLGFNAPATSE
+352 
-365 PSSFEF
+365 
-371 PPPPTEDE
+371 EDE

-391 SSFTSGDLASLRSAI
+391 SSFTSGDLASLKSAI

-486 SPVPSLTPKVPK
+486 SPVPSLSPKVSK

-557 ELGENKAPFIE
+557 ALGENKAPFIE

>member
-23 NPDIIFAA
+23 NPDIIFAT
-31 TDSED
+31 TDNED

-100 GPNINNNNSEQSENV
+100 GPNINNNNSEQTENA
-115 AINEEASGSD
+115 AINEEASGVD

-165 PDKPTKATKKK
+165 LDKPTKANKKK

-248 IDQLLTKKKNEE
+248 IDQLLTKKKKEE
-260 VNASDFPPPPT
+260 VNASDFP
-271 DEELRLAL
+271 A
-279 PETPMLLGFNA
+279 
-290 PATSEPSSFEFPPP
+290 
-304 PTDEELRLALPET
+304 
-317 PMLLGFNAPATS
+317 
-329 EPSSFEFPPPP
+329 PP

-406 NRHSQNFSDFPPM
+406 NRHSENFSDFPPI
-419 PTEEELNGRGGI
+419 PTEEELNGRGGR

-486 SPVPSLTPKVPK
+486 SPVPSLSPKVSK

-504 ITDIT
+504 ISDIT
-509 KKAPFKNP
+509 KKAPFENP

-526 KTTTKTAPKKI
+526 KTTTKTASKKI
-537 TPVNTAPKLAAL
+537 TPLNTSPKLAAL

-557 ELGENKAPFIE
+557 ALGENKAPFRE
-568 KQAET
+568 KQAEP
-573 NNRPIDMPSLPV
+573 NNQRIDMPSLPV

-596 EMKPQTEEKV
+596 EMKPQTEEKM

-636 DEKAKEEPV
+636 DEKAKEEPA

-653 MLAIGVF
+653 MLAMGVF
-660 SLGAVIKI
+660 SLGAFIKI

>member
-1 MGLNRFMRAM
+1 MRAM

-100 GPNINNNNSEQSENV
+100 GPNINNNNSEQSDNV

-181 VTDTS
+181 VMDTS

-304 PTDEELRLALPET
+304 PT
-317 PMLLGFNAPATS
+317 
-329 EPSSFEFPPPP
+329 
-340 TDEELRLALPET
+340 
-352 PMLLGFNAPATSE
+352 
-365 PSSFEF
+365 
-371 PPPPTEDE
+371 EDE

-406 NRHSQNFSDFPPM
+406 NRHSQNFSDFPLM

-486 SPVPSLTPKVPK
+486 SPVPSLSPKVSK

-557 ELGENKAPFIE
+557 ALGENKAPFIE

>member
-100 GPNINNNNSEQSENV
+100 GPNINNNNSEQTENV
-115 AINEEASGSD
+115 AINEEASGAD

-165 PDKPTKATKKK
+165 LDKPTKANKKK
-176 VAKAS
+176 VAKES
-181 VTDTS
+181 VADAS

-199 STPQPLKANQQP
+199 SSPQPLKANQQP

-248 IDQLLTKKKNEE
+248 IDQLLTKKKKEE

-317 PMLLGFNAPATS
+317 PMLLGFNAPAT
-329 EPSSFEFPPPP
+329 P
-340 TDEELRLALPET
+340 
-352 PMLLGFNAPATSE
+352 E

-379 LEIMRET
+379 LEIMRGT

-406 NRHSQNFSDFPPM
+406 NRHSENFSDFPPI
-419 PTEEELNGRGGI
+419 PTEEELNGRGGR

-486 SPVPSLTPKVPK
+486 SPVPSLSPKVSK

-504 ITDIT
+504 ISDIT

-526 KTTTKTAPKKI
+526 KTTTKTASKKI
-537 TPVNTAPKLAAL
+537 TPVNTSPKLAAL
-549 PITKAQET
+549 PIMKAQET
-557 ELGENKAPFIE
+557 ALGENKAQFIE
-568 KQAET
+568 KQAEP
-573 NNRPIDMPSLPV
+573 NNQPIDMPSLPV

-596 EMKPQTEEKV
+596 EMKPQTEEKM

-636 DEKAKEEPV
+636 DEKAKEEPA

-653 MLAIGVF
+653 MLAMGVF
-660 SLGAVIKI
+660 SLGAFIKI

>member
-1 MGLNRFMRAM
+1 MRAM

-75 LEKSNKVKNTNKA
+75 LEKLNKVKNTNKA

-100 GPNINNNNSEQSENV
+100 GPNNNNNNGEQTGNV
-115 AINEEASGSD
+115 AINEEASGVD
-125 RPAIQVERRHPGL
+125 RPTLQVERRHPGL
-138 PSDSAAEIK
+138 SSDSAAEIK

-165 PDKPTKATKKK
+165 PDKPTKANKRK
-176 VAKAS
+176 VAKES
-181 VTDTS
+181 VVDAS

-199 STPQPLKANQQP
+199 STPQPLKANQKP

-248 IDQLLTKKKNEE
+248 IDQLLTKKKSEE

-290 PATSEPSSFEFPPP
+290 P
-304 PTDEELRLALPET
+304 T
-317 PMLLGFNAPATS
+317 PS

-406 NRHSQNFSDFPPM
+406 NRHSENFSDFPPI
-419 PTEEELNGRGGI
+419 PTEEELNGRGGR

-476 GFLPLNPFTS
+476 GFLPLNPFIS

-504 ITDIT
+504 ISDIT

-517 PQPLNVFNK
+517 SQPLNVFNK
-526 KTTTKTAPKKI
+526 KTTTKTVTKKP
-537 TPVNTAPKLAAL
+537 TPVKTAPKLAEL
-549 PITKAQET
+549 PATKPQET
-557 ELGENKAPFIE
+557 VLRENKTPFIE

-573 NNRPIDMPSLPV
+573 NKQSINMPSLPV
-585 IQKEVTERNKE
+585 IQKEATESDKE
-596 EMKPQTEEKV
+596 EMKPQTEEKMV
-606 VGESEP
+606 EESES
-612 ANNVNGKKRSAGIEE
+612 ANNANGKNRSAGIEE

-636 DEKAKEEPV
+636 DEKAKEEPG

-660 SLGAVIKI
+660 SLGAFIKI
-668 IQLRKNS
+668 IQLRKNN

>member
-62 ETAREVSSRDIEE
+62 ETAREVSSRDIKE
-75 LEKSNKVKNTNKA
+75 LEKSNKVRNTNKA
-88 DLIAMLKAKAEK
+88 DLIAMLKEKAEK
-100 GPNINNNNSEQSENV
+100 GPNNNNNNGEQTGNV
-115 AINEEASGSD
+115 AINEEASGVD
-125 RPAIQVERRHPGL
+125 RPTLQVERRHPGL

-165 PDKPTKATKKK
+165 LDKPTKANKKK
-176 VAKAS
+176 VAKES
-181 VTDTS
+181 VADAS

-199 STPQPLKANQQP
+199 SSPQPLKANQQP

-248 IDQLLTKKKNEE
+248 IDQLLTKKKSEE

-340 TDEELRLALPET
+340 T
-352 PMLLGFNAPATSE
+352 
-365 PSSFEF
+365 
-371 PPPPTEDE
+371 EDE
-379 LEIMRET
+379 LEIIRET
-386 APSLD
+386 ASSLD
-391 SSFTSGDLASLRSAI
+391 SSFTRGDLASLRNAI
-406 NRHSQNFSDFPPM
+406 NRHSQNFSDFPPI
-419 PTEEELNGRGGI
+419 PTEEELNGRGGR

-486 SPVPSLTPKVPK
+486 SPVPSLSPKVSK

-504 ITDIT
+504 ISDIT
-509 KKAPFKNP
+509 KKTPFKNP
-517 PQPLNVFNK
+517 SQPLNVFNK
-526 KTTTKTAPKKI
+526 KTTTKTVTKKP
-537 TPVNTAPKLAAL
+537 TPVKTAPKLAEL
-549 PITKAQET
+549 PATKPQET
-557 ELGENKAPFIE
+557 VLRENKTPFIE

-573 NNRPIDMPSLPV
+573 NKQSINMPSLPV
-585 IQKEVTERNKE
+585 IQKEATESDKE
-596 EMKPQTEEKV
+596 EMKPQTEEKMV
-606 VGESEP
+606 EESES
-612 ANNVNGKKRSAGIEE
+612 ANNANGKNRSAGIEE

-636 DEKAKEEPV
+636 DEKAKEEPG

-660 SLGAVIKI
+660 SLGAFIKI
-668 IQLRKNS
+668 IQLRKNN

>member
-36 SSLNTDEWEEEKT
+36 SSLNTDEWEEEKI

-100 GPNINNNNSEQSENV
+100 GPNINNNNSEQTENA
-115 AINEEASGSD
+115 AIREEASGAD

-165 PDKPTKATKKK
+165 LDKPTKANKKK

-233 NPEVKKAIVDKSAGL
+233 NPEVKKAIVDKGAGL

-260 VNASDFPPPPT
+260 VNASDFP
-271 DEELRLAL
+271 A
-279 PETPMLLGFNA
+279 
-290 PATSEPSSFEFPPP
+290 
-304 PTDEELRLALPET
+304 
-317 PMLLGFNAPATS
+317 
-329 EPSSFEFPPPP
+329 PP

-406 NRHSQNFSDFPPM
+406 NRHSENFSDFPPI
-419 PTEEELNGRGGI
+419 PTEEELNGRGGR
-431 PTSEEFSSLNSGDF
+431 PTSEAFSSLNSGDF

-486 SPVPSLTPKVPK
+486 SPVSSLSPKVPK

-504 ITDIT
+504 ISDIT
-509 KKAPFKNP
+509 KKVPFKNP

-526 KTTTKTAPKKI
+526 KTTTKKAPQKI
-537 TPVNTAPKLAAL
+537 TLVNSAPKLAAL

-557 ELGENKAPFIE
+557 ALGENKAPFRE
-568 KQAET
+568 KQAEP
-573 NNRPIDMPSLPV
+573 NNQPIDMPSLPV

-596 EMKPQTEEKV
+596 EMKPQTEEKM

-636 DEKAKEEPV
+636 DEKAKEEPA

-653 MLAIGVF
+653 MLAMGVF
-660 SLGAVIKI
+660 SLGAFIKI

>member
-115 AINEEASGSD
+115 AINEEASGSA

-304 PTDEELRLALPET
+304 PT
-317 PMLLGFNAPATS
+317 
-329 EPSSFEFPPPP
+329 
-340 TDEELRLALPET
+340 
-352 PMLLGFNAPATSE
+352 
-365 PSSFEF
+365 
-371 PPPPTEDE
+371 EDE

-406 NRHSQNFSDFPPM
+406 NRHSQNFSDFPPI

-557 ELGENKAPFIE
+557 ALGENKAPFIE

-596 EMKPQTEEKV
+596 EMKPQTEGKV

-612 ANNVNGKKRSAGIEE
+612 ANNVNGKKTFCW
-627 GKLIAKSAE
+627 
-636 DEKAKEEPV
+636 
-645 NHTTLILA
+645 H
-653 MLAIGVF
+653 
-660 SLGAVIKI
+660 
-668 IQLRKNS
+668 

>member
-1 MGLNRFMRAM
+1 MRAM

-100 GPNINNNNSEQSENV
+100 GPNINNNNSEQSDNV

-304 PTDEELRLALPET
+304 PT
-317 PMLLGFNAPATS
+317 
-329 EPSSFEFPPPP
+329 
-340 TDEELRLALPET
+340 
-352 PMLLGFNAPATSE
+352 
-365 PSSFEF
+365 
-371 PPPPTEDE
+371 EDE

-406 NRHSQNFSDFPPM
+406 NRHSQNFSDFPPI

-557 ELGENKAPFIE
+557 ALGENKAPFIE

-596 EMKPQTEEKV
+596 EMKPQTEGKV

-653 MLAIGVF
+653 MLSIGVF